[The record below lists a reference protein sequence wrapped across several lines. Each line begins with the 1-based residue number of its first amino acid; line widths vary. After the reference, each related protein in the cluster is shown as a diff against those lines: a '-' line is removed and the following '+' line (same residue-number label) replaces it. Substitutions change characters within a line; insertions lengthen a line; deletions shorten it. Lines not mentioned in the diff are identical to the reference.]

1 MAYKRK
7 GGSGPRAGFSLV
19 EVIVS
24 VALIALISTGFLYM
38 MAANSQLLSREYR
51 LDRSSYELGALADRG
66 EGKAGEKVLTVYF
79 QMDSGE
85 TLEEYFR
92 EYTVGEDGENRIT
105 YFRHE

>member
-1 MAYKRK
+1 M
-7 GGSGPRAGFSLV
+7 V

-38 MAANSQLLSREYR
+38 MAANSELLSREYR

-66 EGKAGEKVLTVYF
+66 EGRA
-79 QMDSGE
+79 GE

>member
-7 GGSGPRAGFSLV
+7 GGPGPRAGFSLV

-38 MAANSQLLSREYR
+38 MAANSELLSREYR

-66 EGKAGEKVLTVYF
+66 EGRAGEKVLTVYF
-79 QMDSGE
+79 
-85 TLEEYFR
+85 
-92 EYTVGEDGENRIT
+92 
-105 YFRHE
+105 

>member
-1 MAYKRK
+1 MLCFFSRVSRTFSA
-7 GGSGPRAGFSLV
+7 RAIPPSPPLAQTS
-19 EVIVS
+19 ER
-24 VALIALISTGFLYM
+24 
-38 MAANSQLLSREYR
+38 ANSQLLSREYR
-51 LDRSSYELGALADRG
+51 LDRSSYELGSLADRG